1 VEGVPHRGET
11 SLESHEEGTVCVIS
25 EWRAAGEDPDRK
37 VRTENRADQCC
48 SDQADLPNL
57 ASLDSSV
64 GGL

>member
-1 VEGVPHRGET
+1 MNCWPVRRET
-11 SLESHEEGTVCVIS
+11 VLESGEERTVCMIA

-37 VRTENRADQCC
+37 VRTENRADQRC